1 MIFNQ
6 KNGGIHNLI
15 KHALHQQFLYC
26 FTWKN
31 KEFLILNIFYFLFLL
46 LFWLI
51 ISISLYLDPWVI
63 CHLLANLSPSFWLFP
78 VTFVCCGSCV
88 CMHKPCHVP
97 HASQITTLG
106 TIFTEI
112 FFGASKEL
120 GKSWSH
126 TFLITNLEKFG
137 KRLLVVSSEKIDAN
151 EKKKTRTR
159 WRLKHLRS
167 EPGIC
172 LTENQ
177 NNEKELFIK
186 IVLSRTFLVTLHHG
200 KSFWEPRTA
209 FYDRQMILFDIVLL
223 RTS

>member
-1 MIFNQ
+1 M
-6 KNGGIHNLI
+6 
-15 KHALHQQFLYC
+15 
-26 FTWKN
+26 
-31 KEFLILNIFYFLFLL
+31 
-46 LFWLI
+46 
-51 ISISLYLDPWVI
+51 
-63 CHLLANLSPSFWLFP
+63 
-78 VTFVCCGSCV
+78 

-159 WRLKHLRS
+159 
-167 EPGIC
+167 
-172 LTENQ
+172 
-177 NNEKELFIK
+177 
-186 IVLSRTFLVTLHHG
+186 
-200 KSFWEPRTA
+200 
-209 FYDRQMILFDIVLL
+209 
-223 RTS
+223 